1 MNRVYKLLK
10 DANHIIDIVESP
22 INIPWGKQ
30 VVQTEY
36 TMLRIISE
44 YEKLRD
50 DGKSKDEAVTEIKN
64 KAWYEESLR
73 RSESEPHNNDMNF
86 VWTDDLKFK

>member
-22 INIPWGKQ
+22 TNIPWGKQ

-36 TMLRIISE
+36 TMLRIIVE
-44 YEKLRD
+44 YEKLRAE
-50 DGKSKDEAVTEIKN
+50 GKSKDVAINTIKN
-64 KAWYEESLR
+64 LPWYKESLR

>member
-1 MNRVYKLLK
+1 MRRYYKLLK
-10 DANHIIDIVESP
+10 DSNHIINIVESP

-30 VVQTEY
+30 IVQTEY
-36 TMLRIISE
+36 TMLRIVTE
-44 YEKLRD
+44 YERLRD
-50 DGKSKDEAVTEIKN
+50 DGKSKDEAIAEIKN
-64 KAWYEESLR
+64 KAWYKESLR